1 MPNQDIT
8 PSTFP
13 QNLEKGFFISDI
25 STIQIYE
32 SKFLNEMEK
41 YVTKFWPLL
50 LNLNFNMGNKYVC
63 KVNIC
68 ETHASFILLR
78 T

>member
-1 MPNQDIT
+1 MT
-8 PSTFP
+8 CTFP

-41 YVTKFWPLL
+41 YPIFPYNLEYKGTSTGGPLL
-50 LNLNFNMGNKYVC
+50 
-63 KVNIC
+63 
-68 ETHASFILLR
+68 A
-78 T
+78 